1 MKPQFVPWS
10 RGLFLALLALLAGP
24 QHTWPGDPQSM
35 AAWHRQYPAEQFLV
49 GAGQGDYS
57 KGRLTCLRV
66 SEVAAR
72 ADIAKQIRVLIKE
85 RAVDRIRERSGGPVE
100 QDIEVIREESVNE
113 YLQDVKIV
121 DQRVDESAG
130 ACSSIAVM
138 ARSRISAK
146 PGLPNEESAAKP

>member
-1 MKPQFVPWS
+1 MKPRFVLRP
-10 RGLFLALLALLAGP
+10 RGLSLAFVALLAGP
-24 QHTWPGDPQSM
+24 QLTWAGDPQAM
-35 AAWHRQYPAEQFLV
+35 AAWHRHYPADQFLV
-49 GAGQGDYS
+49 GAGQGDYA

-85 RAVDRIRERSGGPVE
+85 RAVDRIRERSGAPVE

-121 DQRVDESAG
+121 DQRVDEATG
-130 ACSSIAVM
+130 TCSSIAVM
-138 ARSRISAK
+138 ARSRIAAR